1 MGPMSKILRRIKRH
15 RRAAGRRPR
24 ISAAV
29 FFAPA

>member
-1 MGPMSKILRRIKRH
+1 MSKILRRIKRH
-15 RRAAGRRPR
+15 RRASNRGQR